1 MTATDTGDTVTYTIS
16 IRNHANWDL
25 SNVTVKGTVP
35 AGAKYADAWISWDKA
50 IPGRAGGPCRR
61 CFVQAFPVLNVGA
74 YARCPHLPVARLFSP
89 SPTSPGF
96 IQVSPGTPW
105 RSRRRGG
112 ELPDE
117 LS

>member
-61 CFVQAFPVLNVGA
+61 CFVQAFPG
-74 YARCPHLPVARLFSP
+74 PE
-89 SPTSPGF
+89 
-96 IQVSPGTPW
+96 
-105 RSRRRGG
+105 RGG
-112 ELPDE
+112 VCEMPLPTRRAPLLP
-117 LS
+117 LSHFTRIHTGLPWCHLALSAPWW